1 MPKLLLGLQHVTCTL
16 HAALGSSIRIG
27 FDVILVLYNDI
38 VSQGRRK
45 IGEIVRTDDYTIDP
59 FIFQP
64 LSASLETQI
73 PFGIEGDSRG
83 N

>member
-1 MPKLLLGLQHVTCTL
+1 M
-16 HAALGSSIRIG
+16 
-27 FDVILVLYNDI
+27 ILVLYNDI

-64 LSASLETQI
+64 LSASLKTQI

>member
-1 MPKLLLGLQHVTCTL
+1 
-16 HAALGSSIRIG
+16 
-27 FDVILVLYNDI
+27 VILVLYNDI

-64 LSASLETQI
+64 LTVSFGRLSVLDYRCQTGAYDTRRFRSLAPVQ
-73 PFGIEGDSRG
+73 
-83 N
+83 